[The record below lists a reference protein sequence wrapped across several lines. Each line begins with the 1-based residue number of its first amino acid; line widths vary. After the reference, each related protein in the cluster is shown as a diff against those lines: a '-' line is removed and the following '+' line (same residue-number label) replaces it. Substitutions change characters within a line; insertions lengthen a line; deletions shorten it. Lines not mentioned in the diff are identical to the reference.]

1 MFILYQKIFNTF
13 DRDKVTLMAEV
24 RKLKIDIE
32 DLRSQN
38 KRLLDSERR
47 GDKKR
52 LTDEEYGRKINKFE
66 EVIEKLQ
73 KDVASHKHE
82 EEIML
87 REMEVTGQAFEDMQ
101 EQNHRLL
108 QQLKEKDD
116 ANFKLMSEMI
126 KANQIQA
133 IMREEKE
140 SLNEQITTISVS
152 FEFFKAI
159 FHNFVNFFSN
169 RVSWSCV
176 IA

>member
-1 MFILYQKIFNTF
+1 MMADVRKQKIEN
-13 DRDKVTLMAEV
+13 E
-24 RKLKIDIE
+24 E
-32 DLRSQN
+32 LRAHI
-38 KRLLDSERR
+38 KRLQESERR

-52 LTDEEYGRKINKFE
+52 LTEEEYGRKIGKFE

-133 IMREEKE
+133 IMREEKDA
-140 SLNEQITTISVS
+140 LNDQLTTISVS
-152 FEFFKAI
+152 VVAVRF
-159 FHNFVNFFSN
+159 
-169 RVSWSCV
+169 
-176 IA
+176 